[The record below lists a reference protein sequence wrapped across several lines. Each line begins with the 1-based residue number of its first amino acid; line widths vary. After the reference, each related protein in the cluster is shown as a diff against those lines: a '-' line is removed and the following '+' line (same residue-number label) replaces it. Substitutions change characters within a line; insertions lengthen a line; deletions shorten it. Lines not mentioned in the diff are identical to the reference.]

1 MSTNY
6 IKPQLSAG
14 FRDYLPKDQIPRQK
28 IIKTIQN
35 VFESFGFVPLKTPAI
50 ERKINLTGGKDLDME
65 IFKAKLE
72 GSSKELALRFDLTVP
87 LARVIS
93 ANPKLEKPFKR
104 YQVGRVWRG
113 ERPQDGRY
121 REFLQFDADIIG
133 TKSLMAD
140 SEIVAVMFE
149 TMKALGVNNF
159 LIKLNNRK
167 ILNGLSQYIG
177 FDKKKTRD
185 VLRIIDKK
193 DKKSWP
199 ELEQEFK
206 KEVKLSN
213 DQIKK
218 IKEFISIKPGKEE
231 LLNKVKKLMAQSKQA
246 LVGVGELL
254 QITKNLKALGVDDKN
269 WDIDLS
275 VARGLG
281 YYTGTVFETILTDL
295 PEIGSIFS
303 GGRYDNLVN
312 RFSPADISGVGAS
325 IGVDRFFVAMD
336 KLGLIKNV
344 KTKTRVI
351 VLPLNKECFSES
363 QKIVSQLRQNNIS
376 AEVYL
381 GEADSFK
388 EKIIY
393 AAKKQIPVSVIIGPD
408 EIKKKLV
415 QIKDMEKEKQI
426 EVKIDN
432 FIEKIKEII

>member
-1 MSTNY
+1 
-6 IKPQLSAG
+6 
-14 FRDYLPKDQIPRQK
+14 
-28 IIKTIQN
+28 
-35 VFESFGFVPLKTPAI
+35 
-50 ERKINLTGGKDLDME
+50 ME

-149 TMKALGVNNF
+149 TMKALGVNFF

-206 KEVKLSN
+206 KEVNLSN

-231 LLNKVKKLMAQSKQA
+231 LL
-246 LVGVGELL
+246 
-254 QITKNLKALGVDDKN
+254 
-269 WDIDLS
+269 
-275 VARGLG
+275 
-281 YYTGTVFETILTDL
+281 
-295 PEIGSIFS
+295 
-303 GGRYDNLVN
+303 
-312 RFSPADISGVGAS
+312 
-325 IGVDRFFVAMD
+325 
-336 KLGLIKNV
+336 
-344 KTKTRVI
+344 
-351 VLPLNKECFSES
+351 
-363 QKIVSQLRQNNIS
+363 
-376 AEVYL
+376 
-381 GEADSFK
+381 
-388 EKIIY
+388 
-393 AAKKQIPVSVIIGPD
+393 
-408 EIKKKLV
+408 
-415 QIKDMEKEKQI
+415 
-426 EVKIDN
+426 
-432 FIEKIKEII
+432 

>member
-72 GSSKELALRFDLTVP
+72 GSPKELALRFDLTVP

-177 FDKKKTRD
+177 FDKKKTKD

-206 KEVKLSN
+206 KEVNLSN

-281 YYTGTVFETILTDL
+281 YY
-295 PEIGSIFS
+295 
-303 GGRYDNLVN
+303 
-312 RFSPADISGVGAS
+312 
-325 IGVDRFFVAMD
+325 
-336 KLGLIKNV
+336 
-344 KTKTRVI
+344 
-351 VLPLNKECFSES
+351 
-363 QKIVSQLRQNNIS
+363 
-376 AEVYL
+376 
-381 GEADSFK
+381 
-388 EKIIY
+388 
-393 AAKKQIPVSVIIGPD
+393 
-408 EIKKKLV
+408 
-415 QIKDMEKEKQI
+415 
-426 EVKIDN
+426 
-432 FIEKIKEII
+432 